1 MAATHAFASNVA
13 SEPLR
18 RTAHANVVIAAYGM
32 ATIQAAD
39 IRHCA
44 INVVSLP
51 YRIVHASAVIVV

>member
-13 SEPLR
+13 SEPF
-18 RTAHANVVIAAYGM
+18 RTANANVVIAAYGM